1 MLVKEYM
8 GGLDKDADGLLTEN
22 ITMSYYTDS
31 MKLQSEIELYIDKR
45 SGKNYGPARGITI
58 SLAKIQLE
66 ATLFQLSDNSTVKF
80 HIPS

>member
-45 SGKNYGPARGITI
+45 SGKNYGPARALQFR
-58 SLAKIQLE
+58 SP
-66 ATLFQLSDNSTVKF
+66 KF
-80 HIPS
+80 NWKRHNFN